1 MEPSLEEIFGSYMS
15 WKLDDQT
22 WIINFMNGTE
32 NMYLLEGDKKALLID
47 TGYGVGNLRAYI
59 EKLTDKPILV
69 ANTHYH
75 PDHAAGN
82 GEFEQVYMSKGA
94 ELDKAS
100 VENPGMVPFDITEL
114 PHPNYEKVYVGDGD
128 TIELGNRTIEILDV
142 KPAHCNS
149 SLFFLDRSHRMF
161 FCGDDMEAAQ
171 VNLLIT
177 PTIQI
182 LIMI

>member
-1 MEPSLEEIFGSYMS
+1 M
-15 WKLDDQT
+15 T
-22 WIINFMNGTE
+22 
-32 NMYLLEGDKKALLID
+32 KKHFLID

-82 GEFEQVYMSKGA
+82 GEFEQVHMSKGA

-100 VENPGMVPFDITEL
+100 VENSDMVPFDITKL
-114 PHPNYEKVYVGDGD
+114 PHPDYEKVYVGDGD

-149 SLFFLDRSHRMF
+149 SLFFLRQKSSY
-161 FCGDDMEAAQ
+161 
-171 VNLLIT
+171 VLLWR
-177 PTIQI
+177 
-182 LIMI
+182 